1 MKLLAIE
8 CSAKAASAALWED
21 DRIAGEFYLNI
32 PQTHSET
39 LMPMAEELLRHTG
52 WKVRDLDALA
62 VSQGPGSFTGLRIGI
77 SAVKGM
83 ALGAG
88 KPCIGISTLEGLA
101 NNLRGFEGYA
111 AAVMDARCQQ
121 VYTALF
127 RLHDG
132 RAERLTDDEALMLS
146 DLQQRLSG
154 LEGPVY
160 LVGDGAQISWNYLS
174 GKVGQLRMAPAAL
187 RFQRASSVAVC
198 AAERMAAG
206 EAVSGD
212 ELVPSY
218 LRLPQAERELK
229 KSR

>member
-1 MKLLAIE
+1 MQVEWKPFEAKLRANGVPCVCGVDEAGRGPLA
-8 CSAKAASAALWED
+8 
-21 DRIAGEFYLNI
+21 
-32 PQTHSET
+32 
-39 LMPMAEELLRHTG
+39 
-52 WKVRDLDALA
+52 
-62 VSQGPGSFTGLRIGI
+62 GP
-77 SAVKGM
+77 V
-83 ALGAG
+83 
-88 KPCIGISTLEGLA
+88 
-101 NNLRGFEGYA
+101 YA